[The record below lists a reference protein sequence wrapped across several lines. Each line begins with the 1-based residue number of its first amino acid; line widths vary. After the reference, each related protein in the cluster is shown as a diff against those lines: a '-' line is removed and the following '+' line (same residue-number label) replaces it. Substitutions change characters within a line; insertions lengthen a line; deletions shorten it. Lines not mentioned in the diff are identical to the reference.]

1 MRKSLIIIFIFIIF
15 LLISSTISIGSSST
29 TYLYLDT
36 LKIDDSN
43 IEVLS
48 NEIAIDT
55 TTSKIENII
64 NLKNISNT
72 EIEINLSFP
81 LENEELGISIRD
93 LTIKLNGVQ
102 VDYVKST
109 DGNYLVKTKISANSG
124 KKINIISTWYT
135 TGNVKV
141 KINYSLDNPIA
152 NNIIDYG
159 KIKNGAKVTYEL
171 SEPSDDI
178 LRQAKESNIE
188 FDMTGIGKDGFVFIV
203 NKDNPVNSL
212 TIEQIQK
219 IYTGEITNWSQVG
232 GNNEEIVAYQREQN
246 SGSQNLM
253 EKMVMKDI
261 KMKNA
266 PSGLMISSMEGL
278 IDSVAKSYDNSKSSI
293 GYSIYIYAK
302 EQYVKDNIK
311 FLSINGVY
319 PTDETIANGS
329 YPLSKIVYAITRKD
343 VPEDSNVR
351 ELISWLLTSEGQ
363 KIVVEGGYSKIK

>member
-1 MRKSLIIIFIFIIF
+1 MRKSLIITFIFIIF
-15 LLISSTISIGSSST
+15 LFISNTISIGSSST

-293 GYSIYIYAK
+293 GYSIYIY
-302 EQYVKDNIK
+302 IC
-311 FLSINGVY
+311 
-319 PTDETIANGS
+319 
-329 YPLSKIVYAITRKD
+329 
-343 VPEDSNVR
+343 
-351 ELISWLLTSEGQ
+351 
-363 KIVVEGGYSKIK
+363 

>member
-1 MRKSLIIIFIFIIF
+1 MRKSLIITFIFIIF
-15 LLISSTISIGSSST
+15 LFISNTISIGSSST

-48 NEIAIDT
+48 NEITIDT

-72 EIEINLSFP
+72 EIELNLSFP

-159 KIKNGAKVTYEL
+159 KIKNGAKVAYEL

-219 IYTGEITNWSQVG
+219 IYTGEITNWS
-232 GNNEEIVAYQREQN
+232 
-246 SGSQNLM
+246 
-253 EKMVMKDI
+253 
-261 KMKNA
+261 
-266 PSGLMISSMEGL
+266 
-278 IDSVAKSYDNSKSSI
+278 
-293 GYSIYIYAK
+293 
-302 EQYVKDNIK
+302 
-311 FLSINGVY
+311 
-319 PTDETIANGS
+319 
-329 YPLSKIVYAITRKD
+329 
-343 VPEDSNVR
+343 
-351 ELISWLLTSEGQ
+351 
-363 KIVVEGGYSKIK
+363 